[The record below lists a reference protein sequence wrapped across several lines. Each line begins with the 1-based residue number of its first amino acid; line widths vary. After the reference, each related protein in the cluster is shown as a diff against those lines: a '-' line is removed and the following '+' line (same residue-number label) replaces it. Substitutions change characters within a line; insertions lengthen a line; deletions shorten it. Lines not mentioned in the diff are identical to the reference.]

1 MNEKQ
6 KSRFGANWSLILT
19 ICLNAAALIGF
30 FVKMDDR
37 IADLEKWRD
46 EINPGRV
53 TQKDILLLEEKIK
66 NINSNVSDIKADVKE
81 INRKLK

>member
-66 NINSNVSDIKADVKE
+66 NINSNVSDIKADIKE

>member
-53 TQKDILLLEEKIK
+53 TQKDILLIEEKIK

>member
-6 KSRFGANWSLILT
+6 KSRLGANWSLILT

-53 TQKDILLLEEKIK
+53 TQKDILLIEEKIK